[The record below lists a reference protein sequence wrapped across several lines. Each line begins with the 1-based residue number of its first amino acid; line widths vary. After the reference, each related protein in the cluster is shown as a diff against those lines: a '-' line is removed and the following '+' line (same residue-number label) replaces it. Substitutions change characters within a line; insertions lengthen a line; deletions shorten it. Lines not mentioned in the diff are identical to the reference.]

1 MTEYASGK
9 TSLLRTISQGISNPV
24 ALVFGSDGYLFVAN
38 DANST
43 VTEYAPGK
51 NVVVRTIS
59 QGVNAPF
66 DLAFGP

>member
-1 MTEYASGK
+1 
-9 TSLLRTISQGISNPV
+9 
-24 ALVFGSDGYLFVAN
+24 LVFGSDGYLFVAN